1 MTLHVWQ
8 NAVLLYKEICR
19 VFRPF
24 SYELKKLINLI
35 KSLESKK
42 ENGNWD
48 DSLYLME

>member
-24 SYELKKLINLI
+24 SYELKK
-35 KSLESKK
+35 E
-42 ENGNWD
+42 
-48 DSLYLME
+48 DSLYLMENEGFYNVEPINEVTC